1 MSVFVDTS
9 ALYAI
14 LDADDEN
21 HERAGRLWRDLV
33 AQETQLVSSNYV
45 LLETLS
51 LVQHRLGMRAVR
63 SLQEQGIPLLHGN
76 YGYLPQKLDSVV
88 L

>member
-21 HERAGRLWRDLV
+21 HERAGRLWRDLAV
-33 AQETQLVSSNYV
+33 CRSN
-45 LLETLS
+45 S
-51 LVQHRLGMRAVR
+51 RL
-63 SLQEQGIPLLHGN
+63 PN
-76 YGYLPQKLDSVV
+76 
-88 L
+88 